1 MEAELL
7 RNMITDRDKRI
18 EKIKQ
23 KSEDLRLRA
32 VVLSEQ
38 LEHVG
43 ADVTQQTKTF
53 SEESAELLRIKGEVV
68 ERLERTQKDFKQQ
81 GVSLQTYSRDTVQDG
96 SDASYVMRMQAQLC
110 KAMHSLGITDHQMDL
125 AEKHAEA
132 DIKFHREILA
142 KCMDERTAT
151 ELELM
156 NQLIVKDNERRDIE
170 AVYTTQLDKIAKERE
185 ALERQIEENGGD
197 EEDDDENDDGD
208 DEEEDEEEKEIKEEL
223 MRLLTERRA
232 EIERLEQLQED
243 QEELIAE
250 LEDQV
255 GDDGP
260 STGPVSSSRADDDDD
275 DGDADAQDDD
285 VENDEEGDADPYDTN
300 KEINDEN
307 QEEDDIERVDDD
319 APQDATNEDL
329 ADDKQEKDDNY
340 EENKDDEDER

>member
-38 LEHVG
+38 LERVG
-43 ADVTQQTKTF
+43 AYVTQQTKSF

-81 GVSLQTYSRDTVQDG
+81 GVSLQTYSRDTVRDG

-125 AEKHAEA
+125 AEKHADT

-170 AVYTTQLDKIAKERE
+170 AVYTSQLDKIAKERE
-185 ALERQIEENGGD
+185 AIERQIEENGGD
-197 EEDDDENDDGD
+197 EEDDDENEDD

-255 GDDGP
+255 GDGGP
-260 STGPVSSSRADDDDD
+260 STGPVASSRADDDDD
-275 DGDADAQDDD
+275 DDGDADVQDDD
-285 VENDEEGDADPYDTN
+285 VDNHEEGDD
-300 KEINDEN
+300 EIH
-307 QEEDDIERVDDD
+307 EEDDIENDDD
-319 APQDATNEDL
+319 DDTHQDDTN
-329 ADDKQEKDDNY
+329 DDITDEKQDKDDNY
-340 EENKDDEDER
+340 EENQDEQGER